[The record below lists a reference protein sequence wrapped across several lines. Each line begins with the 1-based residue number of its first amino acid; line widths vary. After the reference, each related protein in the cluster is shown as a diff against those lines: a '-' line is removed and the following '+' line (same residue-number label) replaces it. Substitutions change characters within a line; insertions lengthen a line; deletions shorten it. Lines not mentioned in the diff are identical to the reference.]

1 QLSRLSKTLK
11 VVLTIIIHLVGAL
24 AIPYINSWPL
34 RFGIPAICMLVATII
49 FWRGRFRSSH
59 ASTERPKERPVITV
73 LRVLV
78 ASFLGTFDKNLTNSA
93 EPNAREDDR
102 SIVRSSHLRCL
113 HRATNYNLSN
123 HNPELEINRWKHCTV
138 EEVEEAKKA
147 ICGIPFCIA
156 FFVLGI
162 ISSLG
167 DTYFI
172 QQAETMNPMI
182 GNWDVP
188 LQILQLFCLLAKAV
202 IAKSYS
208 KIADKFY
215 GNARSKS
222 ARRLDEV
229 EKHMLYVTYNTV
241 PLTMFSL
248 VPQYLLLGGLDGIV
262 EESIDLFF
270 SDPAPNSCNQFMGGF
285 AYGFGTIGSIL
296 SVYLARHISAW
307 GDDTSWFEDHLN
319 DSRFDKYCWVMTG
332 QSAGNFIFCLILYY
346 LTDLRLAASTESHPQ
361 ATTSVDVNNE
371 IELVELDSAVSSS
384 GGGRYE
390 GDGGEKSDHHG
401 RWHSDQNQAVLLVR
415 FSSSLCSESIGTGIT
430 SIGHRTAHISR
441 SEVWVYFVPLAA
453 ECGVVRRSWR
463 LEDTNPDSARRDLS
477 NELGGI
483 ENGRRNLT
491 GGGSAVRGE
500 KERK

>member
-1 QLSRLSKTLK
+1 MAHQGLAILAISTIGVCKSGDGQTAVCHSSIMRKILFSTSFVFLVLGASLVRLTWLKDLIDEEGKQLSRLSKTLK
-11 VVLTIIIHLVGAL
+11 VVFTIIIHLVGAL

-222 ARRLDEV
+222 AGF
-229 EKHMLYVTYNTV
+229 H
-241 PLTMFSL
+241 
-248 VPQYLLLGGLDGIV
+248 GILI
-262 EESIDLFF
+262 STI
-270 SDPAPNSCNQFMGGF
+270 F
-285 AYGFGTIGSIL
+285 AAL
-296 SVYLARHISAW
+296 
-307 GDDTSWFEDHLN
+307 
-319 DSRFDKYCWVMTG
+319 
-332 QSAGNFIFCLILYY
+332 
-346 LTDLRLAASTESHPQ
+346 
-361 ATTSVDVNNE
+361 
-371 IELVELDSAVSSS
+371 
-384 GGGRYE
+384 
-390 GDGGEKSDHHG
+390 
-401 RWHSDQNQAVLLVR
+401 
-415 FSSSLCSESIGTGIT
+415 
-430 SIGHRTAHISR
+430 
-441 SEVWVYFVPLAA
+441 
-453 ECGVVRRSWR
+453 
-463 LEDTNPDSARRDLS
+463 
-477 NELGGI
+477 
-483 ENGRRNLT
+483 
-491 GGGSAVRGE
+491 
-500 KERK
+500 